1 MHSIFLSVLHQFNW
15 DLNSIMTTPP
25 PKSDHSHSG
34 FLNKVP
40 SLPRY
45 NLMYGFLV
53 NSFSNWIFIFHI
65 KRDSRMFQFLYNIQF
80 LYNMARNHWKHVW
93 KQLYVLLMRLIEKFT
108 GVVYYVIVL
117 LYFQPKFWLLEEILK
132 MIGLLLWKSL
142 TWSTQNWSLTLW

>member
-1 MHSIFLSVLHQFNW
+1 MRSSAVGQNFQIFHFRFSKTDVLRSKNARH
-15 DLNSIMTTPP
+15 
-25 PKSDHSHSG
+25 
-34 FLNKVP
+34 
-40 SLPRY
+40 

-80 LYNMARNHWKHVW
+80 LYNMAKNHWKHVW
-93 KQLYVLLMRLIEKFT
+93 KQLYVLLMRLIENFT

-132 MIGLLLWKSL
+132 KIKFLLWKSL